1 MSSDKHMK
9 FVIEYMR
16 TGDVVESYLVAYP
29 TASRSSAYSAGRRIL
44 ASNEAKAFM
53 STYMLN
59 AAEDTGLLL
68 SQRRY
73 LDELIMIALD
83 RRHKD
88 QLSALKEIIKLSGL
102 DEGMDRFTS
111 IQRKKLDDSIKAFR
125 CEFDLYKTPYSA
137 ITVNN
142 IEEYISM
149 FGVEYDESL
158 SKREK
163 YKILEKAVADHRK
176 SDEYREHIES
186 QANKANLGKQ
196 GDQGPALGD
205 SGEPSY

>member
-1 MSSDKHMK
+1 MGSDKHMR

-29 TASRSSAYSAGRRIL
+29 SASRSSAYSAGRRIL
-44 ASNEAKAFM
+44 ASSEAKAFM
-53 STYMLN
+53 STYRLN
-59 AAEDTGLLL
+59 MAEDTGLLL
-68 SQRRY
+68 TQRRY

-102 DEGMDRFTS
+102 EEGMDRFTS
-111 IQRKKLDDSIKAFR
+111 NQRDKLEDSIRAFR
-125 CEFDLYKTPYSA
+125 CELDIYKIPYSA

-142 IEEYISM
+142 IEEYISL

-163 YKILEKAVADHRK
+163 YKILEKAVAEHRN
-176 SDEYREHIES
+176 SEEYREHLANQANQAS
-186 QANKANLGKQ
+186 QASPGSP
-196 GDQGPALGD
+196 GPASGD
-205 SGEPSY
+205 SGEPSE